1 MNEAILKKIREN
13 TSNDIAKMLT
23 EVQPMPDDAFAK
35 LLNSSVDEKDLIE
48 QGYKPVSGTKLL
60 WVKDESD
67 ETTA

>member
-23 EVQPMPDDAFAK
+23 EVQPMPDDTFAK

-48 QGYKPVSGTKLL
+48 QGYKPVSSTKLL
-60 WVKDESD
+60 WIKDEDD
-67 ETTA
+67 ETT